1 MPRADDLRR
10 LASAVLRRGLPRTG
24 FSAQSSLRL
33 PRNGL
38 PPPGLC
44 PAPISPSLAEPP
56 VASAGVPASVH
67 PPSRILPAAPRFLSC
82 RYAST
87 SVHSTFSASPAA
99 SPAEL
104 AAGSAAAMKPIEV
117 SGADSLLL
125 SLGLKPLPLFPGSPS
140 LEKESSASQSQ
151 DEVDSEGSQE
161 TDAKVLEQ
169 VQVKRRRKQNLADI
183 LWRRPAWG
191 QGARVAKRHWQEGTF
206 YEVSRVQIAKT
217 GRTATV
223 WGIFHQ
229 EGECNERDVLLMRGG
244 SNSLG
249 DIPPGG

>member
-1 MPRADDLRR
+1 MPRGDNLRR
-10 LASAVLRRGLPRTG
+10 LATAALRHGLPRAG
-24 FSAQSSLRL
+24 FTAHSAQNVQSSLRL
-33 PRNGL
+33 PRHGL

-44 PAPISPSLAEPP
+44 SAPISPSLAEPP
-56 VASAGVPASVH
+56 VTSARIPAQAQS
-67 PPSRILPAAPRFLSC
+67 PSLMFPAASRFLPC

-87 SVHSTFSASPAA
+87 SVHSTFSSSPAA
-99 SPAEL
+99 SPAAL
-104 AAGSAAAMKPIEV
+104 AAGSAAATKPVEV

-140 LEKESSASQSQ
+140 LQNQNEIAA
-151 DEVDSEGSQE
+151 EGSQG
-161 TDAKVLEQ
+161 TDAKVLKE

-229 EGECNERDVLLMRGG
+229 EGK
-244 SNSLG
+244 
-249 DIPPGG
+249 